1 MATMKVIELMED
13 SGRSWEDAV
22 QQAVKRAS
30 KSVDN
35 IRSVWV
41 KEQSCVI
48 DGNDIAS
55 YRVTLKLTFEV
66 KD

>member
-13 SGRSWEDAV
+13 SSKSWEDAV
-22 QQAVKRAS
+22 KQTVKRAS

-41 KEQSCVI
+41 KEQSCVV
-48 DGNDIAS
+48 DGDEISS
-55 YRVTLKLTFEV
+55 YRVTVKLTFEV

>member
-13 SGRSWEDAV
+13 SSKSWEDAV
-22 QQAVKRAS
+22 AQAVKRAS

-41 KEQSCVI
+41 KEQSCSVN
-48 DGNDIAS
+48 GNDIVS
-55 YRVTLKLTFEV
+55 YRVTVKLTFEV
-66 KD
+66 K

>member
-1 MATMKVIELMED
+1 MATLKVIELMED
-13 SGRSWEDAV
+13 SSKSWEDAV

-35 IRSVWV
+35 IRSAWV
-41 KEQSCVI
+41 KEHSCVV
-48 DGNDIAS
+48 DGDEITS
-55 YRVTLKLTFEV
+55 YRVTIKLTFEV

>member
-13 SGRSWEDAV
+13 SSKSWEDAV
-22 QQAVKRAS
+22 AQAVKRAS
-30 KSVDN
+30 KSVSN

-41 KEQSCVI
+41 KEQSCKI
-48 DGNDIAS
+48 DGNEIAS
-55 YRVTLKLTFEV
+55 YRVTIKLTFEV